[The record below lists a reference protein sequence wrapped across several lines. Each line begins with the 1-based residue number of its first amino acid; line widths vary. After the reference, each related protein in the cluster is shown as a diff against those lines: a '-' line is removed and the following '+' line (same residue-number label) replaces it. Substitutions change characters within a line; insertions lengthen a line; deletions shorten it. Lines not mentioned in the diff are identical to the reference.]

1 MGTNWLIMDAA
12 SERSPILMETYTVH
26 KGVQFSEGGCCT
38 LIIYEDCYT
47 LFGFSVF
54 SDNLMQL

>member
-1 MGTNWLIMDAA
+1 MDAA